1 VFEHL
6 EEREGGDVDL
16 LGGVEQRR
24 VAPRL
29 PHPGLAEDPLQ
40 PLHGFAFAAFGSLLA
55 AVAAHTRVPGG
66 RCCAAQS
73 EAGVFLSREKLG
85 RGMLCEGT
93 GLRYPLCKSWA
104 EISYLEELGCGAL
117 LADGMRIALP
127 QFYFFR
133 VFDFPIQNILKIQ
146 CVFVSEQ
153 LYFHVIQLYDH

>member
-1 VFEHL
+1 MASPSPPSDRF
-6 EEREGGDVDL
+6 L
-16 LGGVEQRR
+16 L
-24 VAPRL
+24 RL
-29 PHPGLAEDPLQ
+29 L
-40 PLHGFAFAAFGSLLA
+40 
-55 AVAAHTRVPGG
+55 HTREYPVV
-66 RCCAAQS
+66 AAQS
-73 EAGVFLSREKLG
+73 EAGVFLLREKLG